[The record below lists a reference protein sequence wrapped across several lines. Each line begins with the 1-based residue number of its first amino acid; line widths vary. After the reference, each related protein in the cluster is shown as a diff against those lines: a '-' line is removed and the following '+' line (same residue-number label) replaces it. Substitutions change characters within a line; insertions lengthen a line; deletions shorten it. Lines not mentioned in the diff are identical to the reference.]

1 LLGSLTV
8 FALPSLK
15 GTATAL
21 LVANS
26 GSKSPLG
33 DLGAK
38 IVKEPFIIL
47 KIIKN

>member
-1 LLGSLTV
+1 VSSDNL
-8 FALPSLK
+8 ALPPLK

-21 LVANS
+21 LAANS

-38 IVKEPFIIL
+38 MSNNYLFIT
-47 KIIKN
+47 K